1 MANTVN
7 KYTNIFGEEVSTASI
22 VSDMIADL
30 QTRVNTG
37 ESRLTDV
44 NVGSELRNLLE
55 VVSNGSY
62 RYLYE
67 QDAIARNFFV
77 KYATKGFLD
86 DIGEPI
92 GVTRRGGNQANGQV
106 TFRISSP
113 LSVDYTIYAG
123 TRILS
128 NKTGNRYI
136 LQDNVTIKHGY
147 TYAYGTVVAEG
158 YGDEYNCVSGE
169 LTAFDTEQLLRKDI
183 TVNNEYGFA
192 NGSYDEDDES
202 YRRRILKAMRSGN
215 FGSKPYYEVG
225 CENFNGVHDVEFV
238 KPEKINAIKKNRHCI
253 LNTNNQTVECND
265 CTAVCLVNASGKG
278 SPSVELLKL
287 VSDFLTNQSNILLGH
302 EFHVQEAVSEPSYF
316 KISYY
321 SESGA
326 SVSEDDIV
334 ECLEALI
341 YGGYYEGDN
350 NIYYDG
356 VDIGGTLYKSQII
369 DALENI
375 KGLHHVENLSL
386 LKWHEDLTVIP
397 QLVRWINDH
406 SIYGSDGSNF
416 TYTDIKDFP
425 DDEDREYQQYK
436 TSYPSNAV
444 WRNIST
450 VADGQLQGRYELVAD
465 GYYFYKRKDN
475 QVSGDN
481 NIGETFLDEIGE
493 DYWLWGQ
500 KNFESITPNIDA
512 TIKLGYLSDKA
523 DEEYE
528 MTDKVYAINLGSN
541 VP

>member
-30 QTRVNTG
+30 QTRVNAG

-44 NVGSELRNLLE
+44 NVGSELRNVLE
-55 VVSNGSY
+55 VASNGIY

-86 DIGEPI
+86 ELGEPI
-92 GVTRRGGNQANGQV
+92 GVIRKGGNRANGQV
-106 TFRISSP
+106 IFRISSP

-136 LQDNVTIKHGY
+136 LQDSVTIKHGY
-147 TYAYGTVVAEG
+147 TYAYGLVVAEG
-158 YGDEYNCVSGE
+158 YGDDFNCVSGE

-183 TVNNEYGFA
+183 TVTNEYGFD

-202 YRRRILKAMRSGN
+202 YRRRILKAMRSGS
-215 FGSKPYYEVG
+215 FGSKDYYEANV
-225 CENFNGVHDVEFV
+225 ESFNGVHDVEFV
-238 KPEKINAIKKNRHCI
+238 KPEHINAIKKNRHCV

-265 CTAVCLVNASGKG
+265 CTAVCLVNAVGKG
-278 SPSVELLKL
+278 SPSAEILKMI
-287 VSDFLTNQSNILLGH
+287 SDFLINQSNIVLGH

-316 KISYY
+316 KVSYY
-321 SESGA
+321 TEVGA
-326 SVSEDDIV
+326 NVTNDDIV

-341 YGGYYEGDN
+341 YGGYYDGDIS
-350 NIYYDG
+350 IYYDG
-356 VDIGGTLYKSQII
+356 VAIGGTLYKSQII

-375 KGLHHVENLSL
+375 KGLHHVENISL

-397 QLVRWINDH
+397 QLVKWINDNC
-406 SIYGSDGSNF
+406 IYGSDGSNF
-416 TYTDIKDFP
+416 TYTDILDFP
-425 DDEDREYQQYK
+425 DTEDIQYQQHK
-436 TSYPSNAV
+436 TSYHSNAV

-450 VADGQLQGRYELVAD
+450 VADGQTQSRYELVAD
-465 GYYFYKRKDN
+465 GYYFYKLKDN
-475 QVSGDN
+475 QVTGDN

-493 DYWLWGQ
+493 DYWMWGQ
-500 KNFESITPNIDA
+500 KNFESITPNIDS

-523 DEEYE
+523 TEDYTI
-528 MTDKVYAINLGSN
+528 TDKVYAVNLGSN
-541 VP
+541 IP